1 MAGVS
6 ETDEV
11 AICPTVNV
19 GGSFEGVPVEMT
31 LSHCAELSQAALE
44 GKGKVVV
51 YHKSEK
57 GSDQAQGGGG
67 VSRRE
72 LSPSECTIT
81 KDKLRFDVDKPGLYT
96 ASMKDD
102 MCVGKRVAMLAFL
115 PREMP
120 KNRRPVIHLQ
130 FYFPFGELGQRL
142 CDEWTAKDCVCVK
155 DETTF
160 ILKHI
165 GQDAKVEF
173 KNKFTQE
180 LSSTL
185 ETETLEIIS
194 YECLDFELDYYMLK
208 TNDVD
213 ATVRIIQGECR
224 AEIEIQGTLTVPEP
238 EPVPEMEPEPVVE
251 PEPEEPLPPKE
262 PIRVPHKVSD
272 KMIAEVAKYKISS
285 DRFSVLV
292 NALGFST
299 KDFGKAVS
307 DNISSTGR
315 REGYIGTKNILTRWR
330 NKTEVAKQRPELR
343 EAFIRSNLPHLTK
356 RYLKI
361 EHDFLD

>member
-1 MAGVS
+1 MEGVS
-6 ETDEV
+6 ETDDV

-19 GGSFEGVPVEMT
+19 GGNFEGSPVEMI

-57 GSDQAQGGGG
+57 GSDHTEGGGG

-81 KDKLRFDVDKPGLYT
+81 KDKLLFNVDKPGLYT

-115 PREMP
+115 PIEMP
-120 KNRRPVIHLQ
+120 KNRRPIIHLQ

-142 CDEWTAKDCVCVK
+142 CDEWKAKDCVCVK
-155 DETTF
+155 DETIF
-160 ILKHI
+160 ILKQI

-173 KNKFTQE
+173 ETKFTQE
-180 LSSTL
+180 LSSIL

-194 YECLDFELDYYMLK
+194 YECLDFELDYSKLK

-224 AEIEIQGTLTVPEP
+224 AEIEIQGTLTAPEP
-238 EPVPEMEPEPVVE
+238 EPVPEIE
-251 PEPEEPLPPKE
+251 PEPEEPLPPTE
-262 PIRVPHKVSD
+262 PIRVPHRVSD
-272 KMIAEVAKYKISS
+272 KMIAEVAKYKIPS

-292 NALGFST
+292 NALGFTT

-307 DNISSTGR
+307 DNISSHGSR
-315 REGYIGTKNILTRWR
+315 KGYIGTKNILTRWR

-343 EAFIRSNLPHLTK
+343 EAFTRSNLPHLIK
-356 RYLKI
+356 RYLKL